1 MQEALQWL
9 EGYTPEDLTI
19 AELEGSSN
27 SLWTIS
33 PPSRNNLIKVLNDSE
48 EFPITVAWSIQR

>member
-1 MQEALQWL
+1 MQFL
-9 EGYTPEDLTI
+9 ESYTHEDLTI

-33 PPSRNNLIKVLNDSE
+33 PPSRKTLIQVLQTEDD
-48 EFPITVAWSIQR
+48 FTITIDWSVQR